1 MKKVLPI
8 LLLLISVASFGQLP
22 KLPIRQVIGLPD
34 SLLKKADTNTVK
46 DIIRN
51 DTTFSPVF
59 YTYRV
64 GDDGAPAEGDSVVTS
79 ASFAHKFIKV
89 YRNGLLQYWD
99 TYSGVTYDSATGA
112 ITAHGPFV
120 NGEYVL
126 IEGRVTSN
134 DSAVGVNGVL
144 GYGTGG
150 GTSYDADAQAYFDA
164 EATAGNVMSTADKNA
179 WNTFVTGLKSDGIW
193 THVTQM
199 QFLAHGSFAKDKIN
213 VKSPGTLDFTSSNGT
228 ITYSTSGETGNES
241 TGYINT
247 GLNPS
252 TSFGSAN
259 IFISTYSRTNSSSI
273 TFDAGCGDNTLA
285 SQVMIASGWGT
296 ARTRI
301 DDDVVTVDVATTSLG
316 FFVGDRTSSTLLTL
330 YKNGSSIGTNTTSA
344 THGLPNKTVFLHAFN
359 DNGSGAILNTNRQ
372 LTFYSTGT
380 HLTSTQVGNFNTRV
394 ETLMDYYGIG
404 VQ

>member
-1 MKKVLPI
+1 MKKALPI

-22 KLPIRQVIGLPD
+22 KLPIRQVAGLPD

-79 ASFAHKFIKV
+79 GNFAHKFINV

-99 TYSGVTYDSATGA
+99 AYSGVTYDSATGA

-120 NGEYVL
+120 NGEYLL

-134 DSAVGVNGVL
+134 DSAVGINGVL

-164 EATAGNVMSTADKNA
+164 EGTAGNVMSTGDKNA
-179 WNTFVTGLKSDGIW
+179 WNTFITGLKSAGIW
-193 THVTQM
+193 TTRTQM

-213 VKSPGTLDFTSSNGT
+213 IKSPGTLDFTSSNGT
-228 ITYSTSGETGNES
+228 ITYTTSGETGNGS

-252 TSFGSAN
+252 TAFAN
-259 IFISTYSRTNSSSI
+259 SNIDIATYSRTNNS
-273 TFDAGCGDNTLA
+273 TVGFDAGAGDNALA
-285 SQVMIASGWGT
+285 AQVVIASGWGT
-296 ARTRI
+296 ARTRLG
-301 DDDVVTVDVATTSLG
+301 DDFVTVDASTVSLG
-316 FFVGDRTSSTLLTL
+316 FFVGDRSNSTLLTL
-330 YKNGSSIGTNTTSA
+330 YKNGSSIGTNTTTEA
-344 THGLPNKTVFLHAFN
+344 HGLPNKTVFLHAFN
-359 DNGSGAILNTNRQ
+359 DNGGGAILNIDRQ
-372 LTFYSTGT
+372 LSFYSIGT
-380 HLTSTQVGNFNTRV
+380 HLTATEVGNFNTLV
-394 ETLMDYYGIG
+394 EALMDYYGIG